1 MELEIKYFPVCEADF
16 LKAAEALKAGEIS
29 EKHMSAE
36 YFDTDDFDLSKE
48 KMTLRRRIE
57 GDRTVCA
64 VKSPVKSKD
73 GVFFRKETEVESEN
87 IADALKAFA
96 SESGENAAAAERIFT
111 ENLKVKVKMEFL
123 RKYAEV
129 REGDTLLEL
138 SFDEGYMEKD
148 GKRGPVSEMEI
159 ELKSGSVED
168 FEKAVKRLEELALPL
183 GKDSKYKRAMAL

>member
-1 MELEIKYFPVCEADF
+1 
-16 LKAAEALKAGEIS
+16 
-29 EKHMSAE
+29 
-36 YFDTDDFDLSKE
+36 
-48 KMTLRRRIE
+48 
-57 GDRTVCA
+57 
-64 VKSPVKSKD
+64 
-73 GVFFRKETEVESEN
+73 
-87 IADALKAFA
+87 
-96 SESGENAAAAERIFT
+96 
-111 ENLKVKVKMEFL
+111 MEFL

-168 FEKAVKRLEELALPL
+168 FEKAVKRLEELSLPL